1 MLLLSEFRDG
11 KGVVMKIQ
19 YSVDQ
24 LELGMYVA
32 ELDRPWIGTPF
43 LFQGFLIE
51 NDEQLDQLR
60 QLCKHVFVDD
70 LKSSTDNL
78 LQNKLHAAVRGSTIT
93 VIFEEWKGL
102 DKLRR
107 TIQSLEQK
115 SNTIAVRLK
124 TFVDGDATQKS
135 EQLRDTRHAVAQLI
149 DDVTADPKTGFWMR
163 ILSEQDEEISRHA
176 VNTSV
181 LAVGFAAEL
190 GWDVHLQ
197 EAVGQGAMFHDVGMA
212 KVPARIRDK
221 PAALSQIEFQLIKLH
236 PGYAATRLEGNADID
251 SRIIE
256 VVRHHHERLDGS
268 GYPDGL
274 SGDSI
279 PDYVQLVSIC
289 DIYDSYTTDQAYRPK
304 LMSSA
309 ALSRLTRRSA
319 QHFDKTL
326 VEKFIRWIG
335 IYPLGSLVRLRNTSL
350 AIVVSSD
357 AAKRLRPVVLLVKG
371 PDGKAI
377 LPRKTLNLEAVEQ
390 AGLGDEWSVQEI
402 VDPLTVG
409 IDVRS
414 ILLQELK
421 LR

>member
-1 MLLLSEFRDG
+1 MLPAGCRDSSDFA
-11 KGVVMKIQ
+11 MKIQ
-19 YSVDQ
+19 YSVGQ
-24 LELGMYVA
+24 LEIGMYVA
-32 ELDRPWIGTPF
+32 ELDRPWVGTPF

-51 NDEQLDQLR
+51 DDEQLDQLK

-70 LKSSTDNL
+70 LQSSTDSH
-78 LQNKLHAAVRGSTIT
+78 LQDKLHSAVRGSAIT
-93 VIFEEWKGL
+93 VVFEEWKGL
-102 DKLRR
+102 DKLRK

-115 SNTIAVRLK
+115 SSTVAVKLK
-124 TFVDGDATQKS
+124 TFVDGDAKQKS
-135 EQLRDTRHAVAQLI
+135 EQLQDTRHAVAQLI
-149 DDVTADPKTGFWMR
+149 DDITEDPKTGFWMR
-163 ILSEQDEEISRHA
+163 ILSEQDEEFSRHA

-181 LAVGFAAEL
+181 LAVGFAADL
-190 GWDVHLQ
+190 GWDVDLQ

-221 PAALSQIEFQLIKLH
+221 PAALNQTEYKLVKLH
-236 PGYAATRLEGNADID
+236 PAYAAMRLEGTAGLDA
-251 SRIIE
+251 RIIE
-256 VVRHHHERLDGS
+256 IVRHHHERLDGS

-274 SGDSI
+274 SGDAI

-289 DIYDSYTTDQAYRPK
+289 DIYDSYTTDQPYRSK

-309 ALSRLTRRSA
+309 ALSRLTHRGVR
-319 QHFDKTL
+319 HFDKTL

-335 IYPLGSLVRLRNTSL
+335 IYPLGSLVQLRNASL

-357 AAKRLRPVVLLVKG
+357 AAKRLRPVVLLIKG
-371 PDGKAI
+371 PDGKEI

-390 AGLGDEWSVQEI
+390 AGIGDEWSVQEI
-402 VDPLTVG
+402 VDPLIAG

>member
-1 MLLLSEFRDG
+1 
-11 KGVVMKIQ
+11 MKIQ
-19 YSVDQ
+19 YSVAQ
-24 LELGMYVA
+24 LELGMYIA
-32 ELDRPWIGTPF
+32 ELDRPWVGTPF

-51 NDEQLDQLR
+51 SDEQLDQLK

-70 LKSSTDNL
+70 LKSSADNL
-78 LQNKLHAAVRGSTIT
+78 LQDKLHTAVRGTTIT
-93 VIFEEWKGL
+93 VKFEEWNGL

-115 SNTIAVRLK
+115 SDTVAVRLK
-124 TFVDGDATQKS
+124 TFIDGDVREKS

-149 DDVTADPKTGFWMR
+149 DDITADPKTSFWMR
-163 ILSEQDEEISRHA
+163 ILFEQDEEISRHA

-181 LAVGFAAEL
+181 LAVGFAADL
-190 GWDVHLQ
+190 GWDAHLQ
-197 EAVGQGAMFHDVGMA
+197 EVVGQGAMFHDVGMA

-221 PAALSQIEFQLIKLH
+221 PAALNRTEYKLVKLH
-236 PGYAATRLEGNADID
+236 PAYAAMRLEGTAEID
-251 SRIIE
+251 QCIIE
-256 VVRHHHERLDGS
+256 IVRHHHERLDGS

-309 ALSRLTRRSA
+309 ALSRLTHRGVR
-319 QHFDKTL
+319 HLDKVL

-357 AAKRLRPVVLLVKG
+357 AARRLRPVVLLVKDS
-371 PDGKAI
+371 DGKAI

-402 VDPLTVG
+402 VDPLTAG